1 MNEALKNKYINDAS
15 FVVIDVET
23 TGQSA
28 QYGRITEIGMVK
40 VIDGEVVDEYS
51 TLINPEQFIPKF
63 ITEMTGISNEM
74 VAMAPKFSEVKSRIQ
89 SFLGD
94 GVFVAHNVSFDYNFV
109 NTSFVRE
116 GLKPIFNETLC
127 TVRVARRLLPTTKSK
142 SLESLINYYGIKVK
156 ERHRALD
163 DAKATAQILVTFLE
177 TLENKYEIETLSDVI
192 AFQYKNVFKLK
203 KPPKNFLALKDT
215 LEDIPEKPGV
225 YFMYNKYNTLIYI
238 GKSKNLKERVDSYF
252 YHNTGHTPKVF
263 EMVRYVQSIKYET
276 TGSELSALLLESELI
291 KKNKP
296 MYNSVSKRYRKYPF
310 LKINITD
317 KYPVLS
323 WDYNITDDGSAYYG
337 PFTNREHIE
346 IFLDTL
352 NKLFKLRE
360 CNDVNFCKKKNCM
373 YSDINRCLAPCVT
386 NDETAY
392 REEISKVISFLNGKM
407 NGILTRFTES
417 MNEKAEN
424 LQFEEAAE
432 IRDKIALIDKFI
444 SKHQYLPYAINDA
457 NFVIIVPLIRK
468 SFELFIVKN
477 SKLLK
482 SVVFDSYNDEKISK
496 LLDENHF
503 QDDLFS
509 GKYTK
514 KDFHQFQIILSW
526 IYKNRDS
533 AKVIDINGGTKET
546 LLHEVKKY
554 LHI

>member
-63 ITEMTGISNEM
+63 ITDMTGISNEM
-74 VAMAPKFSEVKSRIQ
+74 VAIAPKFSEVKSRIQ

-127 TVRVARRLLPTTKSK
+127 TVRIARRLLPTTKSK

-156 ERHRALD
+156 DRHRALD
-163 DAKATAQILVTFLE
+163 DAKATAQILITFLE

-296 MYNSVSKRYRKYPF
+296 MYNSASKRYRKYPF

-386 NDETAY
+386 NDEIAY

-444 SKHQYLPYAINDA
+444 SKHQYLPYSINDA

-482 SVVFDSYNDEKISK
+482 SVVFDSYNDKKISK

-533 AKVIDINGGTKET
+533 AKVIDINGNTKET
-546 LLHEVKKY
+546 LLREIEKY